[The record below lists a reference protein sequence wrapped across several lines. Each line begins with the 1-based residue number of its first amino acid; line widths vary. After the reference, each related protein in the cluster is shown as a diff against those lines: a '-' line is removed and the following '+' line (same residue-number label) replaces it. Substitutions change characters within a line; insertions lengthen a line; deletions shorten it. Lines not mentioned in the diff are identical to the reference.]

1 MREMKIFSPTISTQV
16 LNKELA
22 YLRDKEKSLKK
33 Q

>member
-1 MREMKIFSPTISTQV
+1 MDETTNEKEK

-22 YLRDKEKSLKK
+22 ICEDEIVEISVKVAE